1 MGRHSNHAEEKS
13 MSKQQKGNQS
23 SGGGATVGGKV
34 GDSLQ
39 KQDIDSTGGRQG
51 DQLSN
56 AVGAAVAGADS
67 SKGKIPPPTSK
78 GGASTT

>member
-1 MGRHSNHAEEKS
+1 

-23 SGGGATVGGKV
+23 SGGGATAGGRSSAGGKV

>member
-1 MGRHSNHAEEKS
+1 
-13 MSKQQKGNQS
+13 MSKQQKNKQS
-23 SGGGATVGGKV
+23 SGGGATMGGKG

-56 AVGAAVAGADS
+56 AVGAAVAGGDS

-78 GGASTT
+78 GGASKT